1 MNLKSTNE
9 NIKKENNTLFEMLE
23 KRDKLFER
31 ILNVEEIT
39 ADCGSFYIFMKQ
51 IMQEIRELK

>member
-1 MNLKSTNE
+1 MTDFEYTRKLE
-9 NIKKENNTLFEMLE
+9 EEIK